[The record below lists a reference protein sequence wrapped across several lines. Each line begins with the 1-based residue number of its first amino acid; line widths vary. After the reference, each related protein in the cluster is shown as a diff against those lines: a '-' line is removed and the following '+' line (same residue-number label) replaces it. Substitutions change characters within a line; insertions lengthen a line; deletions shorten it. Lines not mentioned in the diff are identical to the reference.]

1 MQTVKTM
8 FFINLSSKLK
18 PIKANFGTA
27 LTLVLDRG
35 FANLPTLDVL
45 FKWEQTFIIRWKSAH
60 LLTNEQG
67 EIKNTWR
74 ICFGKKGLDQR
85 VIWDKEG
92 KRFLRVEI
100 IYAPVTHPLCEA
112 HPQKTLTLVVIRHKS
127 LKGQQ
132 PMYLLTNMEIDSIGM
147 AWEVFKSYS
156 QRWDI
161 EQAFRFNKA
170 ELGIQSIRVHE
181 FETRL
186 KIMALVMLVYDFLLQ
201 FWRNRQD
208 IARLTMKKWAPR
220 TDKRLDKAEKPLYRL
235 RMAITNAL
243 VLLIAEMAKT

>member
-1 MQTVKTM
+1 M
-8 FFINLSSKLK
+8 FFINSSSKLK
-18 PIKANFGTA
+18 QIKANFGST

-45 FKWEQTFIIRWKSAH
+45 FKWEQTFIIRWKSPY

-67 EIKNTWR
+67 ESKNTWR

-85 VIWDKEG
+85 VVWDKEG
-92 KRFLRVEI
+92 KRVLRVEI
-100 IYAPVTHPLCEA
+100 IYAPVVHPE
-112 HPQKTLTLVVIRHKS
+112 HPDKPLTLVVIRHKS

-132 PMYLLTNMEIDSIGM
+132 PMYLLTNMEVDSIGM
-147 AWEVFKSYS
+147 AWEVFKSYI

-170 ELGIQSIRVHE
+170 ELGIQSIRVHA

-208 IARLTMKKWAPR
+208 IARLTMKKWTPR